1 MRIGNFLLFDSTRVG
16 LTRDSRGE
24 GPWTGRRMTNKIDHD
39 KRKENIR
46 SLIVGGRSNRDI
58 AAALGL
64 DLRTV
69 DHYIRR
75 YGLTGLRRQLGI
87 KSAAGHTSAPP
98 DGAPQRQCL
107 GCGKKILAVKGR
119 WFCDQCRARRAW
131 GSRGV
136 PDHWLETPGHG

>member
-1 MRIGNFLLFDSTRVG
+1 MPTMRQ
-16 LTRDSRGE
+16 
-24 GPWTGRRMTNKIDHD
+24 KIDHGE
-39 KRKENIR
+39 RKENIR
-46 SLIVGGRSNRDI
+46 NLIASGRSNRDI
-58 AAALGL
+58 AGVLGL

-87 KSAAGHTSAPP
+87 KSSPSRPGPSPER
-98 DGAPQRQCL
+98 APQRRCL
-107 GCGKKILAVKGR
+107 GCDAKILAVRGR
-119 WFCDQCRARRAW
+119 WLCDSCRSRRAW